1 MDKDEQLK
9 SVLSDVIYSGL
20 DKEKREV
27 ITDEYKDI
35 TLNDMHIL
43 DHVGIGVPKNMSAV
57 AKGLK
62 VTTGTLTIAVN
73 NLVKKG
79 YIFRERSEQD
89 RRVVLVSLTE
99 KGKRAY
105 RHHEQFH
112 EKMMKELIS
121 IFEEAEIPVL
131 LKALQK
137 IQMFMQKE

>member
-1 MDKDEQLK
+1 MGMEEQLK

-105 RHHEQFH
+105 KHHEQFH

-137 IQMFMQKE
+137 IQMFMQKD